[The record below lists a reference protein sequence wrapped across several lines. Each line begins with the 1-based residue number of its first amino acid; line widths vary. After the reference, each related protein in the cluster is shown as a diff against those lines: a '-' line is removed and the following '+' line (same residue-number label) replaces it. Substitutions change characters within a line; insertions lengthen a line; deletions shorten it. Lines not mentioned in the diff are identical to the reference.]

1 MTSPSL
7 RPGTIAPSEPTR
19 RTSHG
24 LLERLALCSN
34 PAIWPSA
41 QIALVLHD
49 GFALPIAHVARLIG
63 KDPAAVTHL
72 LSRARRRIQ
81 ALNLSGLIASGRE
94 WPDQLARMRR
104 LVAAVADLGA
114 IRTRQNPEQGL
125 DLCRIAV
132 RLAGFLTDH
141 PLSGTPESH
150 ELRQWTL
157 QSFETCDRSVRQ
169 RAIRV

>member
-1 MTSPSL
+1 
-7 RPGTIAPSEPTR
+7 
-19 RTSHG
+19 
-24 LLERLALCSN
+24 LERLALCSN

-41 QIALVLHD
+41 QIALLLHD
-49 GFALPIAHVARLIG
+49 GFALPVAQVARLIG
-63 KDPAAVTHL
+63 KEPAGVAHL
-72 LSRARRRIQ
+72 LNRARRRIR
-81 ALNLSGLIASGRE
+81 ALNLSGLIATGRE

-104 LVAAVADLGA
+104 LVAAVADVGA

-157 QSFETCDRSVRQ
+157 QSLETCDRSVRQ
-169 RAIRV
+169 RTANPLVWIRTS